1 MKLIINTISE
11 IDKLWQSSHFHCAS
25 QVFSPDAK
33 QAALKHRVV
42 RTPHGRRANH
52 YIHTESFAPSEA
64 FGLDTMDTKP
74 YFLVKKRIYI
84 FTVYKMNTMPEF
96 VTAIREHESLGYL
109 VSAYFIEPEGDRN
122 YKILQRAT
130 YTDAEN
136 PPENLTEVEKK
147 IVRIIDGYSDQ
158 NLMKIYS
165 KKKVS
170 QLQFLKSLSRGG
182 LSERIRPFLD
192 KQIFKIYELVRDND
206 IRMFHKTTKY
216 ESFFTDDLYRVHKEP
231 AKTVF
236 NIRRSDEGIRYW
248 LSLSHSGKD
257 IQLIDRGGF
266 VLSNEPCL
274 LVLGRDIFYFEDT
287 DGKKLKPFFSKEYLS
302 IPKSAEKKWFKSF
315 ASQAVRK
322 YSVNAEG
329 FEIEEIAFDFQPV
342 LVLEQDWKNEFS
354 FRLEFH
360 YGEHR
365 FLAGDPQKTRVLFD
379 DEQIAFKK
387 MQRSSSQEKKVI
399 NFLEKTSLKR
409 FGNSNFKLGG
419 KYDDKSVQK
428 YDMLRWA
435 SENKDKIES
444 DGLEIRQKF
453 RNKNYLTEIPSLDFS
468 AEAKGDWFDL
478 KGVAKFGKFEIPFV
492 ELYDTI
498 LSGNREFELPDG
510 TIALIPEEWFA
521 KYTDILQLSQKDD
534 DSLKLAKH
542 HFSVLSEKKI
552 ELPESSYF
560 KDLHLL
566 DEGELPPVEIP
577 EDIRAELRPYQKDG
591 FKRLYLMQSLD
602 LGMCLAD
609 DMGLGKTLQT
619 ITLLQ
624 KLKDDRKVG
633 AEKIGPAVQKP
644 EAGQLSLF
652 ASQPQAETPDKEK
665 SLRKPA
671 LIVMP
676 VSLIHNWKNE
686 IMKFSPFLKML
697 QYHGGRRF
705 RKQKSFARYDVIL
718 TGYGVVRND
727 IEDLEKMDF
736 SYVILDESQYIKN
749 PDSQIYKAV
758 MRLQSDHRL
767 VLTGTP
773 IENSLSDLWAQMNFI
788 NPGLLGN
795 RHFFK
800 ENLQVPIERDKSP
813 EHAQKIKLLT
823 NPFILRRT
831 KSQVESDLPPLSEQV
846 IYCRMSKDQK
856 KIYEFEKS
864 KIRNEL
870 LESYNNK
877 EVKKNPV
884 RVIQALSKLRQ
895 IANHPVLTDS
905 EYDEDSG
912 KFSEIVRAVDS
923 ITQENHK
930 VLIFSSFVKHLNL
943 FGEVFDRK
951 QMKYAMLTG
960 KTSKR
965 EEVIEKFQNDPE
977 TRIFLISLKA
987 GGTGLNL
994 TAADYVFISDPWWN
1008 PAAEKQ
1014 AVNRAHRIGQDKK
1027 VMVYKYISRQT
1038 VEEKILKLQETK
1050 QKLSDEIITGENIL
1064 KFTDEKTIR
1073 SLFE

>member
-1 MKLIINTISE
+1 
-11 IDKLWQSSHFHCAS
+11 
-25 QVFSPDAK
+25 
-33 QAALKHRVV
+33 
-42 RTPHGRRANH
+42 
-52 YIHTESFAPSEA
+52 
-64 FGLDTMDTKP
+64 
-74 YFLVKKRIYI
+74 
-84 FTVYKMNTMPEF
+84 MPEF

-109 VSAYFIEPEGDRN
+109 ISAYFIEPEGDRN
-122 YKILQRAT
+122 YKILQRAS
-130 YTDAEN
+130 YTDAHN
-136 PPENLTEVEKK
+136 LPENLTEAQKK
-147 IVRIIDGYSDQ
+147 ILRIIDGYSDQ
-158 NLMKIYS
+158 NLMKIYA

-170 QLQFLKSLSRGG
+170 QLQFLKSLNRSG

-192 KQIFKIYELVRDND
+192 KKIFQIYELARDND

-216 ESFFTDDLYRVHKEP
+216 DSFFTDDLYRVHQKP

-236 NIRRSDEGIRYW
+236 NIRRSEEGIRYW

-266 VLSNEPCL
+266 ILSNEPCL

-287 DGKKLKPFFSKEYLS
+287 DGKKLKPFFAKEYLS
-302 IPKSAEKKWFKSF
+302 IPKSAEKKWFKNF
-315 ASQAVRK
+315 AAQAVRK

-329 FEIEEIAFDFQPV
+329 FEIENIAIDFRPV
-342 LVLEQDWKNEFS
+342 LILEQDWKNEFS

-387 MQRSSSQEKKVI
+387 MQRLSDKEKKVI
-399 NFLEKTSLKR
+399 NYLESTNLKR
-409 FGNSNFKLGG
+409 FGNSNFKLSGR
-419 KYDDKSVQK
+419 YEDKSLQK

-435 SENKDKIES
+435 SENKAELEA
-444 DGLEIRQKF
+444 DGLDIIQQF
-453 RNKNYLTEIPSLDFS
+453 HDKNYLTEVPSLDFL

-478 KGVAKFGKFEIPFV
+478 KGIAKFGKFEIPFV
-492 ELYDTI
+492 DLYDTI

-521 KYTDILQLSQKDD
+521 KYTDILQLSQKDKD
-534 DSLKLAKH
+534 ALKLAKH

-566 DEGELPPVEIP
+566 DEGELPAVEIP
-577 EDIRAELRPYQKDG
+577 EDIRADLRPYQKDG
-591 FKRLYLMQSLD
+591 FRRMYLMQSLD

-624 KLKDDRKVG
+624 KLKDERKAG
-633 AEKIGPAVQKP
+633 SEKIMPAPEKP

-652 ASQPQAETPDKEK
+652 GSVSQPEASKKENHK
-665 SLRKPA
+665 LRKPA
-671 LIVMP
+671 LIIMP

-686 IMKFSPFLKML
+686 IMKFSPFLKVL
-697 QYHGGRRF
+697 QYHGSRRF
-705 RKQKSFARYDVIL
+705 RKFKSFSRYDIIL

-727 IEDLEKMDF
+727 IEDLEKADF

-758 MRLQSDHRL
+758 IRLQSDHRL

-795 RHFFK
+795 RQFFK
-800 ENLQVPIERDKSP
+800 ESLQIPVERDRSP

-831 KSQVESDLPPLSEQV
+831 KGQVERDLPPLSEQI
-846 IYCRMSKDQK
+846 IYCRMSDEQK
-856 KIYEFEKS
+856 KIYEREKS

-870 LESYNNK
+870 LESYTTQ
-877 EVKKNPV
+877 ERKKNSV

-895 IANHPVLTDS
+895 IANHPVLTDN

-912 KFSEIVRAVDS
+912 KFSEIVRAVES

-951 QMKYAMLTG
+951 KMKYSLLTG
-960 KTSKR
+960 QTSKR
-965 EEVIEKFQNDPE
+965 EAVIEEFQNNPE
-977 TRIFLISLKA
+977 NRIFLISLKA

-1038 VEEKILKLQETK
+1038 VEEKILKLQENK

-1064 KFTDEKTIR
+1064 KFTDEETIR